1 MSRASLRPLIVLAAL
16 SLATTARAQ
25 TSQGDVSFANSGAP
39 AAQAPFLEGL
49 ARLHNFEYGPAAASF
64 RSAEQLDPDFAMAYW
79 GEAMTFNHPV
89 WMQQDRSAALA
100 ALAKLGPTPEA
111 RAAKAKTDR
120 EKDYLAALD
129 ILYGEGAK
137 DARDFKYAD
146 AMASLHKKYPD
157 DVDAAAL
164 YALSLLG
171 TAHEGRDF
179 ATYMKSAAL
188 LEPLFATHPKH
199 PGLAH
204 YLIHS
209 YDDPIHAPLGLRAAR
224 AYSAIAPASAHA
236 QHMCSHIF
244 VAMGMWDDVVRA
256 NETAVAVTNRGLSG
270 RGQGPV
276 VCGHYPEWLE
286 YGYLEQGRWG
296 EAKKVA
302 SGCYG
307 AARGS
312 HGSDRFE
319 VASFAGMRARYLLD
333 TEDWNGEVAGW
344 RVARGV
350 PAADFTSDF
359 VDGFAAVRSGR
370 MDDARKALASLK
382 AVRKGI
388 EGDDKSGDRSAS
400 ERGRMAILEQEL
412 TAMVAAADGKTSDA
426 IALTRSAAGAE
437 EKLPFEFGP
446 PSVDKPTWE
455 LLGELLLT
463 SNDAAGARAAF
474 EKSLARTPDRTTSLK
489 GLMRSAEAMGDHPKA
504 EEIRAHLD
512 AIWHVADK
520 PVKTSLM
527 ER

>member
-89 WMQQDRSAALA
+89 WMQQDRSAAQA

-146 AMASLHKKYPD
+146 AMASLHQKYPD
-157 DVDAAAL
+157 DVDAAAF

-204 YLIHS
+204 
-209 YDDPIHAPLGLRAAR
+209 
-224 AYSAIAPASAHA
+224 
-236 QHMCSHIF
+236 
-244 VAMGMWDDVVRA
+244 
-256 NETAVAVTNRGLSG
+256 
-270 RGQGPV
+270 
-276 VCGHYPEWLE
+276 
-286 YGYLEQGRWG
+286 
-296 EAKKVA
+296 
-302 SGCYG
+302 
-307 AARGS
+307 
-312 HGSDRFE
+312 
-319 VASFAGMRARYLLD
+319 
-333 TEDWNGEVAGW
+333 
-344 RVARGV
+344 
-350 PAADFTSDF
+350 
-359 VDGFAAVRSGR
+359 
-370 MDDARKALASLK
+370 
-382 AVRKGI
+382 
-388 EGDDKSGDRSAS
+388 
-400 ERGRMAILEQEL
+400 
-412 TAMVAAADGKTSDA
+412 
-426 IALTRSAAGAE
+426 
-437 EKLPFEFGP
+437 
-446 PSVDKPTWE
+446 
-455 LLGELLLT
+455 
-463 SNDAAGARAAF
+463 
-474 EKSLARTPDRTTSLK
+474 
-489 GLMRSAEAMGDHPKA
+489 
-504 EEIRAHLD
+504 
-512 AIWHVADK
+512 
-520 PVKTSLM
+520 
-527 ER
+527 